1 MTKVKALP
9 FVVRFKANELNLSQ
23 GGRVTINDS
32 DYRVSMILSI
42 RPFGKKIVEV
52 TLLAKPLNKELI

>member
-9 FVVRFKANELNLSQ
+9 FVVRFKASELNLSQ
-23 GGRVTINDS
+23 GGLVTINDS

-52 TLLAKPLNKELI
+52 TLLAKALKEETR